1 MGAVRNVLAEFG
13 AVARDRNLRRLELA
27 YGAAITSEWAFVV
40 ALGVFAYERGGAT
53 AVGILGLVLGLVLFT
68 VLVWSGHGRIA
79 NVVGLGLLGALVAAS
94 ASLRRR

>member
-1 MGAVRNVLAEFG
+1 VGLGSRRPALAPGWIAV
-13 AVARDRNLRRLELA
+13 
-27 YGAAITSEWAFVV
+27 
-40 ALGVFAYERGGAT
+40 
-53 AVGILGLVLGLVLFT
+53 LVLGLVLFT